1 MGVFFLIN
9 KERLI
14 NEFMELVQVDSET
27 GAERAICDV
36 LIQKFTSLGLHVE
49 EDQTME
55 ETGHSAGNLVATLE
69 ATMDGYHPIYFT
81 SHMDTVVP
89 GKGVKPSIQDGFIV
103 TDGTTILG
111 SDDKAGIS
119 AMLEGIRIL
128 KEQQIHH
135 GKIQFLITV
144 GEESGLKGSKAFDVK
159 KLDAKYGFALDSD
172 GKVGD
177 IIVSAPT
184 QAKIKVIIKGKAAHA
199 GVNPEAGISAI
210 QLASKAISRMP
221 MGRIDKETTANIGS
235 FQGVGPTNVVCDR
248 VEIIAEARSI
258 SQEKMMKQVE
268 TMEKTF
274 IETAREFG
282 GDAEFYYEV
291 MYAGFSF
298 SQEDTVVQKAMEAV
312 KGINRTPRLL
322 SSGGGSDANILA
334 GAGIPTVNMAIGYE
348 NIHTKKERMPIDEL
362 LKTGE
367 LVLSLCQGA
376 IGSVEA

>member
-1 MGVFFLIN
+1 
-9 KERLI
+9 
-14 NEFMELVQVDSET
+14 MELVQVDSET

-36 LIQKFTSLGLHVE
+36 LIEKFSSLGLYVE
-49 EDQTME
+49 EDRSMK
-55 ETGHSAGNLVATLE
+55 ETGHSAGNLLATLDANRE
-69 ATMDGYHPIYFT
+69 WFHPIFFT

-89 GKGVKPSIQDGFIV
+89 GKGVNPSIQDGFIV

-111 SDDKAGIS
+111 SDDKAGIA

-128 KEQQIHH
+128 QEQQIHH

-144 GEESGLKGSKAFDVK
+144 GEESGLKGSKAFDAK

-184 QAKIKVIIKGKAAHA
+184 QARIKAIIKGKAAHA
-199 GVNPEAGISAI
+199 GVSPESGVSAI

-258 SQEKMMKQVE
+258 SKEKMLKQVQ
-268 TMEKTF
+268 TMEKAF
-274 IETAREFG
+274 INTAREFG
-282 GDAEFYYEV
+282 GDGEFHYEV

-298 SQEDTVVQKAMEAV
+298 NQEDLVVQKAMEAV
-312 KGINRTPRLL
+312 TGIKRTPRLL

-334 GAGIPTVNMAIGYE
+334 GAGIPTVNMAVGYE

-362 LKTGE
+362 VKTAE

-376 IGSVEA
+376 KKKPPFSQDV

>member
-1 MGVFFLIN
+1 MIN

-14 NEFMELVQVDSET
+14 NEFLELVQVDSET

-36 LIQKFTSLGLHVE
+36 LREKFSSLGLHVE
-49 EDQTME
+49 EDDTTG
-55 ETGHSAGNLVATLE
+55 ETGHGSGNLLATLE
-69 ATMDGYHPIYFT
+69 ANGEGYDPIYFT

-89 GKGVKPSIQDGFIV
+89 GKGVKPSIKEGYIV

-119 AMLEGIRIL
+119 AMIEGIRIL
-128 KEQQIHH
+128 KEQQITH

-144 GEESGLKGSKAFDVK
+144 GEESGLKGSKAFDAR
-159 KLDAKYGFALDSD
+159 KLEAQYGFALDSD

-248 VEIIAEARSI
+248 VEILAEARSI
-258 SQEKMMKQVE
+258 SQEKMLKQVQ

-274 IETAREFG
+274 VETAREYG
-282 GDAEFYYEV
+282 GDAEFHYEV

-298 SQEDTVVQKAMEAV
+298 GKEDKVVQKAMEAV
-312 KGINRTPRLL
+312 HRIQRTPRLL

-348 NIHTKKERMPIDEL
+348 EIHTKNERMPIDEL
-362 LKTGE
+362 VKTAE
-367 LVLSLCQGA
+367 LVVSLCQGA
-376 IGSVEA
+376 AGSERD